1 MGTKTS
7 GVCNG
12 VLVLAGMIP
21 AFVAHGVAAEEAPRS
36 APETVVTASRLGEGI
51 TGASTTVITADE
63 IERSPG
69 QSLQDVLERLPGV
82 QVQNLFGGVN
92 GTGAVVDLRG
102 FGAAATP
109 NTLVLIN
116 GRRVNDVDLSG
127 VDYGAIPRASIER
140 IEVTRGN
147 SGAVLYGDGAVGGVI
162 NIVTKNGFNEP
173 PLARAEGALGS
184 FGYREGNAS
193 VSRTIGSTAL
203 SIYGNAINSDGYR
216 INNELR
222 QRNVVGEV
230 RQALDN
236 GELYLNLSA
245 DTQHLGLP
253 GARKVTLTSS
263 ELDTDRKG
271 AATPADYADK
281 QGVNAA
287 FGGTHQLANG
297 LELIVDAGVRH
308 KEQQSAFFSA
318 WGPAFNTYTETALTT
333 FSLTPRLNVEHRL
346 FGLSGKA
353 ITGIDLY
360 QSYYDSDRMVNQGN
374 APAHR
379 YRLEQRTL
387 AGYLQDTVAV
397 RPDTDASFGLRLQ
410 NADTSARDRF
420 DSSAPNPGSTV
431 QGVALDKN
439 ETQYAFHV
447 GIEHRLDDSLAL
459 FGRAGRSMR
468 LPTVD
473 ERVGSSPWGSAVN
486 FDLKPQTSRDVE
498 AGFRGHWGAFG
509 LQSSAYL
516 MELQDELHYSPATST
531 NMNLDPTQ
539 RYGVENAATYRLSET
554 VRLRGGLAYT
564 RAQFTEGAWK
574 GNDVPLVS
582 RWTGNAGASWDILG
596 KLAVLDVDAR
606 YVGERR
612 FDNDQ
617 ANFQPTIPS
626 HTLVDLRL
634 GGEVDQAHW
643 SLAVQNLFDQRYFDY
658 GIASSSTYGTY
669 NAYPMP
675 GRTLM
680 ARFGMSF

>member
-1 MGTKTS
+1 MGTKRF
-7 GVCNG
+7 GVYDG
-12 VLVLAGMIP
+12 VLVLAGMMP
-21 AFVAHGVAAEEAPRS
+21 ALAVHGAAADAIKS
-36 APETVVTASRLGEGI
+36 APETVVTASRLGEGV
-51 TGASTTVITADE
+51 TGASTTIITAEE

-92 GTGAVVDLRG
+92 GAGAVVDMRG
-102 FGAAATP
+102 FGAAAAP

-116 GRRVNDVDLSG
+116 GRRLNDVDLSG

-173 PLARAEGALGS
+173 TSARAEGGLGS
-184 FGYREGNAS
+184 FGHREGNAS
-193 VSRTIGSTAL
+193 VSRTIGSTAF
-203 SIYGNAINSDGYR
+203 SVYGNAINSDGYR

-230 RQALDN
+230 RQSVDN

-253 GARKVTLTSS
+253 GARQVTLAGS

-271 AATPADYADK
+271 TSTPADYADK
-281 QGVNAA
+281 QGLNAA
-287 FGGTHQLANG
+287 FGGTHQLRDG
-297 LELIVDAGVRH
+297 LELVVDAGVRH

-333 FSLTPRLNVEHRL
+333 FSLTPRVNVEHRL

-360 QSYYDSDRMVNQGN
+360 RSAYESDRMVNQGD
-374 APAHR
+374 ASAHR
-379 YRLEQRTL
+379 YRLEQRIL
-387 AGYLQDTVAV
+387 AGYLQDTVSL
-397 RPDTDASFGLRLQ
+397 RPGTDASFGLRVQ

-420 DSSAPNPGSTV
+420 DPGAPNPGSPV
-431 QGVALDKN
+431 QGVALDNN

-447 GIEHRLDDSLAL
+447 GLEHRLDDSLAL

-473 ERVGSSPWGSAVN
+473 ERVGGSPWGTAIN

-498 AGFRGHWGAFG
+498 AGLRGRWGAFG

-516 MELQDELHYSPATST
+516 MELRDELHYSPATFT
-531 NMNLDPTQ
+531 NINLDPTR

-554 VRLRGGLAYT
+554 VRLRGGLTYT

-582 RWTGNAGASWDILG
+582 RWTGSAGASWDIWDN
-596 KLAVLDVDAR
+596 LAVLDVDAR

-626 HTLVDLRL
+626 HALVDLRL
-634 GGEVDQAHW
+634 GGAADWAHW
-643 SLAVQNLFDQRYFDY
+643 SLAVQNLFDQKYFDY

-675 GRTLM
+675 GRTVM